1 MIKGK
6 SRTEK
11 EYRAIKMDSSSS
23 LKEFAKDRKK
33 YYKRYILGEDVQD
46 DETKAATMGRL
57 VETKLM
63 EPELFDDRF
72 FPSICQSVPTEG
84 MLKFVEALYK
94 HTKDATDENGNVTR
108 SFEDI
113 SRDAYGDSGYKINY
127 DAVMKKFIGT
137 DAEVYYQEIREVR
150 SKGLTVVSVQ
160 DVTNCERIVEQLQ
173 NDEFIGP
180 IVNTVKSA
188 RYDVYNQ
195 LQVDD
200 VEISNLPMKGMFDKV
215 IVDHQEKTI
224 QVYDLKCTWAVENF
238 FKDYYLYRRGD
249 IQAGVYYILARNY
262 FSELVTDG
270 YTVLPPAFIV
280 CDSTAYFSPLIYTLS
295 KEDVQDAFNGYTYKD
310 VPYVGIY
317 DIIED
322 LKWAKENDIW
332 NISRENYVNRGI
344 VKITK

>member
-1 MIKGK
+1 
-6 SRTEK
+6 
-11 EYRAIKMDSSSS
+11 
-23 LKEFAKDRKK
+23 
-33 YYKRYILGEDVQD
+33 
-46 DETKAATMGRL
+46 
-57 VETKLM
+57 
-63 EPELFDDRF
+63 
-72 FPSICQSVPTEG
+72 

-113 SRDAYGDSGYKINY
+113 SRDAYSDSGYKINY

-270 YTVLPPAFIV
+270 YTVLPPSFIV

-310 VPYVGIY
+310 VSYIGIY

-344 VKITK
+344 VKISR